1 MTLREVAIFPIQDCF
16 FKLQKTKFSS
26 PVCLTYALP
35 MHAGLPTIFLVGL
48 PTVFL
53 VGLPTIFMVGNN
65 DWSKQLALRTINFKP

>member
-1 MTLREVAIFPIQDCF
+1 
-16 FKLQKTKFSS
+16 
-26 PVCLTYALP
+26 